1 MIETETK
8 DGYTLVRLTETRLDA
23 QRAPAFKSAL
33 APLLAAQP
41 DKVVL
46 DASGVEFVD
55 STGLGSLVSLLKMM
69 GATGELAIAGPRPA
83 VRKLFTVTRLDR
95 VMRLYDSVDD
105 AADALRR

>member
-1 MIETETK
+1 MIEADTR

-23 QRAPAFKSAL
+23 QRAPAFKDAI
-33 APLLAAQP
+33 APLVAAQP
-41 DKVVL
+41 ERILL

-55 STGLGSLVSLLKMM
+55 STGLGSLVSLLKIM

-105 AADALRR
+105 AANALRR